1 MGVAFKAETDDT
13 RDSLAIQ
20 ILNKL
25 NKMKLKIIYTDEYYI
40 DKKIYKLDS
49 FIKKSDLI
57 IIGAPH
63 KKYKKIKFPK
73 NKKYIDV
80 WGII

>member
-1 MGVAFKAETDDT
+1 MT
-13 RDSLAIQ
+13 
-20 ILNKL
+20 
-25 NKMKLKIIYTDEYYI
+25 YYI
-40 DKKIYKLDS
+40 DKKTHKLDS

-73 NKKYIDV
+73 
-80 WGII
+80 